1 MSKSLFS
8 EFEPITAK
16 AWKQKIQADLKGAD
30 YNDTLI
36 WQTNDDIQVK
46 PFYHQDTL
54 DKVLNIQPQQWLI
67 GQVIFAQQAEAANKN
82 AIQAIKKG
90 AETLQFLIP
99 NKDVNIS
106 SLIKDIDLNATAIQF
121 KLQFLDFDYISA
133 IPRQIN
139 LQVDPIHHLIKT
151 GNWFVNGKEDLKT
164 INKIVETTN
173 TLTIDATTY
182 QNAGAN
188 NIQQLAYALSHL
200 NEYLNEIDTSNLNTV
215 VFNVSVGTNYFFE
228 ISKLRALRALFNTL
242 SNAYNINATCKIN
255 AIPTKRN
262 KTLYDYNTNML
273 RTTTECMSAILG
285 GANTVFNLP
294 YDAIYH
300 KENQFGQRIARNQLL
315 VLKNESY
322 FNLVNN
328 PAEGSYYIE
337 SITQQLAEKA
347 LTLFKDIEAN
357 GTFLSQ
363 LKEGTIQKK
372 IKESADKE
380 QQQFNDQELILLGTN
395 KHPNAN
401 DKMKDNLELYP
412 FVKSNPVK
420 TLIAPIVEK
429 RLAEKLEQERLKTE

>member
-1 MSKSLFS
+1 
-8 EFEPITAK
+8 
-16 AWKQKIQADLKGAD
+16 
-30 YNDTLI
+30 
-36 WQTNDDIQVK
+36 
-46 PFYHQDTL
+46 
-54 DKVLNIQPQQWLI
+54 
-67 GQVIFAQQAEAANKN
+67 
-82 AIQAIKKG
+82 
-90 AETLQFLIP
+90 
-99 NKDVNIS
+99 
-106 SLIKDIDLNATAIQF
+106 
-121 KLQFLDFDYISA
+121 
-133 IPRQIN
+133 
-139 LQVDPIHHLIKT
+139 
-151 GNWFVNGKEDLKT
+151 
-164 INKIVETTN
+164 
-173 TLTIDATTY
+173 
-182 QNAGAN
+182 
-188 NIQQLAYALSHL
+188 
-200 NEYLNEIDTSNLNTV
+200 
-215 VFNVSVGTNYFFE
+215 
-228 ISKLRALRALFNTL
+228 
-242 SNAYNINATCKIN
+242 
-255 AIPTKRN
+255 
-262 KTLYDYNTNML
+262 ML